1 MFNFILLLIKIS
13 SLQEKSEQK
22 VRLSGYGVE
31 LHMKSTEYK
40 AEDDSVVKDKND
52 MNINQPEE
60 DTSEIEGFDF
70 KRLM

>member
-1 MFNFILLLIKIS
+1 
-13 SLQEKSEQK
+13 
-22 VRLSGYGVE
+22 
-31 LHMKSTEYK
+31 MKSTEYK

-52 MNINQPEE
+52 VNINEEE

>member
-1 MFNFILLLIKIS
+1 
-13 SLQEKSEQK
+13 
-22 VRLSGYGVE
+22 
-31 LHMKSTEYK
+31 MKSTEYL

-52 MNINQPEE
+52 INLNEVEE

>member
-1 MFNFILLLIKIS
+1 
-13 SLQEKSEQK
+13 
-22 VRLSGYGVE
+22 
-31 LHMKSTEYK
+31 MKSTEYK

-52 MNINQPEE
+52 ISINGVEE

>member
-1 MFNFILLLIKIS
+1 
-13 SLQEKSEQK
+13 
-22 VRLSGYGVE
+22 
-31 LHMKSTEYK
+31 MKSTEYK

-52 MNINQPEE
+52 VSMKEVEE

>member
-1 MFNFILLLIKIS
+1 
-13 SLQEKSEQK
+13 
-22 VRLSGYGVE
+22 
-31 LHMKSTEYK
+31 MKSTEYK

-52 MNINQPEE
+52 IDLNQVDE

>member
-1 MFNFILLLIKIS
+1 
-13 SLQEKSEQK
+13 
-22 VRLSGYGVE
+22 
-31 LHMKSTEYK
+31 MKSTEYQ

-52 MNINQPEE
+52 INLNEIEE